1 MKAKHRHELKTNE
14 LAEWIANLPQW
25 AKENLRIIIY
35 VSVAAVLVVSA
46 YFYIRYQKK
55 TIVVQEKF
63 KLTELIS
70 RLSQSKKD
78 ILRARSGGAD
88 VSYVL
93 IQLADDLR
101 TFARNAKNDQRA
113 ALALIKRAEAL
124 RAELHYR
131 SGTVDRQDLA
141 AQIEQARE
149 CYNEALEKSSSN
161 PSLMAMAKFGL
172 GLCEEELGN
181 FDQARQIYSDLA
193 ANPQFQST
201 PVTVQAKQRLETMA
215 DYQQKVVFNVSQ
227 DRPRPAPASLLQP
240 QIQLAPVDINLAD
253 TKLDDVNLSEP

>member
-14 LAEWIANLPQW
+14 LAEWIADLPQW
-25 AKENLRIIIY
+25 VKENLRMIIY
-35 VSVAAVLVVSA
+35 VSVAAVLVIGT
-46 YFYIRYQKK
+46 YFYLRYQKN
-55 TIVVQEKF
+55 TVVLQEQR
-63 KLTELIS
+63 KLTELIG
-70 RLSQSKKD
+70 RLSQSKRD
-78 ILRARSGGAD
+78 ILRARSRGVD
-88 VSYVL
+88 VSYL
-93 IQLADDLR
+93 LLQLADNLKN
-101 TFARNAKNDQRA
+101 FARNSKNDQRA

-124 RAELHYR
+124 RMELHYR

-161 PSLMAMAKFGL
+161 QSLMAMAKFGL

-201 PVTVQAKQRLETMA
+201 PVTVQAKQRLKTLA
-215 DYQQKVVFNVSQ
+215 DYQQKVVFNP
-227 DRPRPAPASLLQP
+227 PRGGPKPAPAGPVRP

-253 TKLDDVNLSEP
+253 ANLGDVNLSAP